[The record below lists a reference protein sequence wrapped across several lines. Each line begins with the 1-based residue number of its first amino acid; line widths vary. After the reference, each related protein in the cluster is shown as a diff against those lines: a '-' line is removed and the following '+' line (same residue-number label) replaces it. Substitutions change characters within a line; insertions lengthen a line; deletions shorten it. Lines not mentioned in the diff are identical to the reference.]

1 MPFRE
6 RCPLEERIEM
16 FLDYDT
22 GVYTVEE
29 LTAPWHMQVS
39 ETVHWG
45 ALLDGRYSPDTSQ
58 LLEFDQAVERDGSSM
73 CLIGCPGPLD
83 CRFLRL

>member
-6 RCPLEERIEM
+6 RCPLEERMAM

-29 LTAPWHMQVS
+29 LTALG
-39 ETVHWG
+39 TC
-45 ALLDGRYSPDTSQ
+45 RYPKRFTG
-58 LLEFDQAVERDGSSM
+58 E
-73 CLIGCPGPLD
+73 
-83 CRFLRL
+83 RFLTEGTHRIRASFSNSTRRSSEMVARCA